1 MERMPMVKLFL
12 FLVSV
17 QEFWSTITS
26 QIRAATVGDAP
37 RAAEPVALHRTPS
50 SEPTRSSGGLLVDG
64 REIPAFQRWLLRPGA
79 VLNLGGDDF
88 EVHRSVHAHA

>member
-1 MERMPMVKLFL
+1 MVKLFL

-64 REIPAFQRWLLRPGA
+64 RERFLLYVPREGT
-79 VLNLGGDDF
+79 GGGGG
-88 EVHRSVHAHA
+88 

>member
-1 MERMPMVKLFL
+1 MVKLFL

-37 RAAEPVALHRTPS
+37 RAAEPVASR
-50 SEPTRSSGGLLVDG
+50 RSSARRTGS
-64 REIPAFQRWLLRPGA
+64 RITYR
-79 VLNLGGDDF
+79 
-88 EVHRSVHAHA
+88 